1 MAATVLA
8 AVTATQ
14 MIASRKD
21 ERATFQIIVFPLHR
35 QILGVLASFGKG
47 LHVLVW

>member
-21 ERATFQIIVFPLHR
+21 ERATFQIIVFPLYR
-35 QILGVLASFGKG
+35 QTLGVLASFGKG